1 MAKEKEEIGVEIP
14 IGTRRAEPGIDKYAH
29 LSDEEMAD
37 ILSGDKPDPTIEK
50 EEEPVED
57 DPFEDKPE
65 ADDDDKDDDKV
76 EDDADDDADADD
88 ADADDDKDED
98 GDKDDAD
105 EPDEKA
111 DDENPLAKRLA
122 LLERRLELE
131 GLERVRES
139 EARKRA
145 ELLASKQAGRAGY
158 LQQQLKEKAKAQPAK
173 SEDAD
178 ASDDPWKDDDSQ
190 SPAVE
195 EDAPQPQTLQGMAD
209 EEARL
214 ELAKMAINDE
224 GTRFANEHAG
234 ALEGMPE
241 KFILRLQELMAEE
254 AAPYAEEFKSGSLK
268 AVRKLARSCMTS
280 ALAGARIEFADTL
293 KQEATTR
300 KADSV
305 EKSRRRKKKAAISAT
320 GKRSAPPK
328 PKSTS
333 YEDMSIEELEAEMQK
348 EFGDNYR
355 LGAKRRM

>member
-1 MAKEKEEIGVEIP
+1 
-14 IGTRRAEPGIDKYAH
+14 
-29 LSDEEMAD
+29 MAD

-57 DPFEDKPE
+57 DPFVDKPDDD
-65 ADDDDKDDDKV
+65 ADDDDDDDDKKV
-76 EDDADDDADADD
+76 EDDADDDADDD
-88 ADADDDKDED
+88 TDDDKDED
-98 GDKDDAD
+98 EDKDDD
-105 EPDEKA
+105 DKPEKD

-122 LLERRLELE
+122 LLEKRLELE

-158 LQQQLKEKAKAQPAK
+158 LQQQLTKKAKAAPAV

-195 EDAPQPQTLQGMAD
+195 EDAPQPQTLKGMAD

-224 GTRFANEHAG
+224 GTQFANEHAG
-234 ALEGMPE
+234 SLEGMPE

-254 AAPYAEEFKSGSLK
+254 AAPYAEEFKTGSLK

-280 ALAGARIEFADTL
+280 ALAGARIEFASTL

-328 PKSTS
+328 VKSTS

-348 EFGDNYR
+348 EFGANYR
-355 LGAKRRM
+355 LGARRGL